1 MKRCDWF
8 FKLLNTVLECS
19 DLLHIVKN
27 SFIKMQGKNIWKKNV
42 KESIRLFRGISLEV
56 FFQVQV
62 FYISKHNYIRYMN
75 SCKF

>member
-8 FKLLNTVLECS
+8 FKYLNAVLECS

-27 SFIKMQGKNIWKKNV
+27 SFINIQGKNIWKKNV

-62 FYISKHNYIRYMN
+62 FYISKHITI
-75 SCKF
+75 